1 MAMMDNGGGEK
12 CEGEV
17 ETEWESGLDGRWML
31 KLMSGVGGLGNPQA
45 FIAAVVLCEH
55 AATLAKAKAEVDT
68 KLHVATSPVFQT
80 S

>member
-1 MAMMDNGGGEK
+1 
-12 CEGEV
+12 
-17 ETEWESGLDGRWML
+17 ML

-80 S
+80 STPIAHPRAQRFRFSPR